1 MSPKTYRS
9 RAAFLVPTMTLALAA
24 CGASGDPC
32 ASSTAC
38 PDGTVC
44 HPGGHCAPLSR
55 QARFAEAQWLP
66 VAAWGVTRADRP
78 SATVAATDVL
88 LLGGDLGAV
97 AYLGFGPLPVEA
109 GVVRAQ
115 LVLQPHESWSGAPVD
130 ARVLVHRTRPF
141 RGGGLT
147 RRAAPESL
155 GGSVDERPIE
165 AGGPRPIVLDVTD
178 ALRQARQAGRAH
190 LYLELRVDEAQG
202 LPWRLASPRAA
213 DPDLRPRLELGLR

>member
-1 MSPKTYRS
+1 MSPKTCRS
-9 RAAFLVPTMTLALAA
+9 PAPFLVSTITWALVA
-24 CGASGDPC
+24 CGASADPC

-44 HPGGHCAPLSR
+44 HPGGSCGPLTR
-55 QARFAEAQWLP
+55 EARFAEGRWLP
-66 VAAWGVTRADRP
+66 VATWGVTRADRP

-97 AYLGFGPLPVEA
+97 AYLGFGPLPAEA

-130 ARVLVHRTRPF
+130 ARVVVRRTRPF
-141 RGGGLT
+141 RGDGLT

-155 GGSVDERPIE
+155 GGSVDERPVE
-165 AGGPRPIVLDVTD
+165 AGGPRPIVLDLTD
-178 ALRQARQAGRAH
+178 AVRQAQRAGRAH
-190 LYLELRVDEAQG
+190 LHVELRVDGAEG
-202 LPWRLASPRAA
+202 LPWRLASPRAV